1 MSFDRLAQRPW
12 PDCPLIVAY
21 GVGVDSTAMLIEF
34 AFRGI
39 RPDHILFADTG
50 GEKPETYEY
59 LPAMQDYLAKVG
71 FPAVTIVRYVPTR
84 AVYQTLEEQCLHTGT

>member
-1 MSFDRLAQRPW
+1 MDAVFDTVGGDTLRRSWGEPMSFDRLAQRPW

-50 GEKPETYEY
+50 GESIARVSP
-59 LPAMQDYLAKVG
+59 LWRD
-71 FPAVTIVRYVPTR
+71 
-84 AVYQTLEEQCLHTGT
+84 